1 MCSPSGAAT
10 TASGNRPAGCWNWA
24 RRSRGPR
31 RDRRAHPGR
40 AAHRDLQ
47 YKHMKIGVV
56 ALVFRCIPTG
66 GAPRA
71 TDESHEAQWLPVPVA
86 LRSMPPTFAV
96 RVEDALLPTAR
107 ARTHDGVIQY
117 FYNKRLLPRRP
128 PQKVQHTLRAAPAQA
143 LQSRPHPRPSAR
155 PFCSHAMS
163 PWTRQCTSDANVTG
177 GYRPTASGPTLAKLP
192 VLTATVSRS
201 SLPRAR

>member
-1 MCSPSGAAT
+1 VCSPSGAAT

-128 PQKVQHTLRAAPAQA
+128 LRRSSTRCARPRPRHYNRGLIRGQAHGRSALMLCRPGPDNAPLTQT
-143 LQSRPHPRPSAR
+143 SPEGTGRPHRGPPWPSCR
-155 PFCSHAMS
+155 C
-163 PWTRQCTSDANVTG
+163 
-177 GYRPTASGPTLAKLP
+177 
-192 VLTATVSRS
+192 
-201 SLPRAR
+201 